1 MIVDITDKLNFEES
15 PKLKIK
21 NVTVEVNADAPT
33 MLKVM
38 QRLGN
43 GVCVTHGPLHRLHA
57 GVAVLLHLIDIQAD
71 GIGADVDNSVHA
83 SSPLWLRSARKRD
96 RII

>member
-43 GVCVTHGPLHRLHA
+43 GDDMKPK
-57 GVAVLLHLIDIQAD
+57 DISD
-71 GIGADVDNSVHA
+71 M
-83 SSPLWLRSARKRD
+83 
-96 RII
+96 